1 MRFGDFTGSHP
12 AMKCQKGPRIVS
24 FGGSNERTGGG
35 NDKDVHSQYKPIL
48 EKCNMGLAEVFLCDE

>member
-24 FGGSNERTGGG
+24 FSGNNERTAGS
-35 NDKDVHSQYKPIL
+35 DMDVHSQYKPIL
-48 EKCNMGLAEVFLCDE
+48 EKCNMGLAEVFLGDE